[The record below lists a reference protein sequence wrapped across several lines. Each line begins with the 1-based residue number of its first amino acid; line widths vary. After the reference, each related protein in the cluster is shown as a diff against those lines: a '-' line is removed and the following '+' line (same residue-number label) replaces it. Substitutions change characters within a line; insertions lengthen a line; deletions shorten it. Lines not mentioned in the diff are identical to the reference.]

1 MGILKHPVPDIF
13 HTGLSRE
20 ESCLSMP
27 SALSLAEGGKRTRA
41 ARSNGPDGQSKIKSA
56 SYGRVLLFGK
66 HRELALYRAEVLR
79 HSGFR
84 VIIPRTRQEAVEAVR
99 HGDFDAAILSY
110 TLSAD
115 TVEELAEMVRQHCP
129 TCPLITISQER
140 THDARIDPDVIVLA
154 EEGPPALLNALRRV
168 LGHRAQ

>member
-1 MGILKHPVPDIF
+1 
-13 HTGLSRE
+13 
-20 ESCLSMP
+20 
-27 SALSLAEGGKRTRA
+27 LAERSKRVPE
-41 ARSNGPDGQSKIKSA
+41 SQDNGPDRQSKAKGA

-84 VIIPRTRQEAVEAVR
+84 VVIPRTRQEAVDAVR

-110 TLSAD
+110 TLSAE
-115 TVEELAEMVRQHCP
+115 TVEELAELVRQQCP

-140 THDARIDPDVIVLA
+140 THDPRIDPDVIVLA
-154 EEGPPALLNALRRV
+154 EDGPPALLKALRRV
-168 LGHRAQ
+168 LGYREQ

>member
-1 MGILKHPVPDIF
+1 MPLVPNTIQTCPASANSLPVSPQEALLAGRRKRGG
-13 HTGLSRE
+13 TA
-20 ESCLSMP
+20 ESPAPGNQRNSGM
-27 SALSLAEGGKRTRA
+27 
-41 ARSNGPDGQSKIKSA
+41 A

-84 VIIPRTRQEAVEAVR
+84 VVIPRTRQEAVDAVR

-115 TVEELAEMVRQHCP
+115 TVEEIAELVRQHCP
-129 TCPLITISQER
+129 KCPLITIAQER
-140 THDARIDPDVIVLA
+140 TVDRRIDPDVIVLA
-154 EEGPPALLNALRRV
+154 EDGPPALLTALRRV
-168 LGHRAQ
+168 LGPAHQ

>member
-1 MGILKHPVPDIF
+1 MPATTQ
-13 HTGLSRE
+13 TGPSPAE
-20 ESCLSMP
+20 KCLPARAME
-27 SALSLAEGGKRTRA
+27 LLLAGRAKRAQER
-41 ARSNGPDGQSKIKSA
+41 RPDGSDAQSKPSA

-84 VIIPRTRQEAVEAVR
+84 VVIPRTRQEAVDAVR

-115 TVEELAEMVRQHCP
+115 TVEEIAELVRQHCP
-129 TCPLITISQER
+129 KCPLITIAQER
-140 THDARIDPDVIVLA
+140 TVDRRIDPDVIVLA
-154 EEGPPALLNALRRV
+154 EDGPPALLTALRRV
-168 LGHRAQ
+168 LGPAHQ

>member
-1 MGILKHPVPDIF
+1 MSRVPDP
-13 HTGLSRE
+13 TDSVASPM
-20 ESCLSMP
+20 ESCLLVRP
-27 SALSLAEGGKRTRA
+27 PALWLVERGKR
-41 ARSNGPDGQSKIKSA
+41 ARGGQGKGAVRQSKSKSA

-84 VIIPRTRQEAVEAVR
+84 VVIPRTRQEAIDAVR

-115 TVEELAEMVRQHCP
+115 TVEELAELVRQHCP

-140 THDARIDPDVIVLA
+140 TRDPRIDPDVIVLA
-154 EEGPPALLNALRRV
+154 EDGPPALLTALRQV
-168 LGHRAQ
+168 LGSRKQ

>member
-1 MGILKHPVPDIF
+1 MCPVPDIT
-13 HTGLSRE
+13 HSISQEETLLSVRAPE
-20 ESCLSMP
+20 IW
-27 SALSLAEGGKRTRA
+27 LAERGKRPHGA
-41 ARSNGPDGQSKIKSA
+41 KNNGPDGQVKLKSA

-84 VIIPRTRQEAVEAVR
+84 VVIPRTRQEAVDAVR

-115 TVEELAEMVRQHCP
+115 TVEEIAEMVRQHCP
-129 TCPLITISQER
+129 TCPLITISLER
-140 THDARIDPDVIVLA
+140 TRDRRIDPDAIVLA
-154 EEGPPALLNALRRV
+154 EDGPPALLTALRRV
-168 LGHRAQ
+168 LGHREQ